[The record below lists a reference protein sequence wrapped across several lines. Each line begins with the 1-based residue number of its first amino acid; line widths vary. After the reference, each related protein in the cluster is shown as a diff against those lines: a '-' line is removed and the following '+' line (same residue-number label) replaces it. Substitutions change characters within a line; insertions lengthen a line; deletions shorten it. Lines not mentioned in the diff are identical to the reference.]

1 VIRALIGSL
10 CAAIVVL
17 AITAICLYG
26 WGQRNANQALKSDR
40 SLEIEKGVSS
50 DLRVSLEVA
59 QKSNSDLVGQLQ
71 QERELVQKYQVK
83 TASLNKEL
91 LSKQE
96 TIRILERED
105 QAFHDWSNTPL
116 PISAI
121 GLFATA
127 GKGPA
132 NRDNPD

>member
-1 VIRALIGSL
+1 
-10 CAAIVVL
+10 
-17 AITAICLYG
+17 
-26 WGQRNANQALKSDR
+26 NQALKSDR